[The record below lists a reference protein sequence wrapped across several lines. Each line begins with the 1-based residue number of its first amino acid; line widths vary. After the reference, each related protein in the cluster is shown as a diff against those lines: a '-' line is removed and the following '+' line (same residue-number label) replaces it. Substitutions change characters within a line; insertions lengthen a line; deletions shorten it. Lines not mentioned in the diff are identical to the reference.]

1 MKKHLIKLF
10 SLLLWGGFIYYII
23 ELMWRG
29 HSHPSMFLVGGLCFV
44 LIGGIN
50 NYLPWSLGIV
60 QQSLIGAVII
70 TVVEL
75 VAGLVVNV
83 WLGLGVWDYSGLPL
97 NFMGQISLLFFV
109 LWIPLATVGIFI
121 DDWLRY
127 KLFGE
132 EKPHYTIF

>member
-1 MKKHLIKLF
+1 
-10 SLLLWGGFIYYII
+10 
-23 ELMWRG
+23 
-29 HSHPSMFLVGGLCFV
+29 MFLVGGLCFV